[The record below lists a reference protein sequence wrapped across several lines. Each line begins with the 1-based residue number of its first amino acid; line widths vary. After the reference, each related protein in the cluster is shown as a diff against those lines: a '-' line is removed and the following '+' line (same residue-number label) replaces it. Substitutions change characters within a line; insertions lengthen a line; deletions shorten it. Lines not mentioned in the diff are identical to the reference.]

1 MFQCYNPVL
10 SALEIE
16 GVETVTEETS
26 LLVLYAELQALIRQF
41 TPTDVPSCVALI
53 QDRETICRCVFN
65 TQKPARLILLAH
77 HRTCWYFIVL

>member
-41 TPTDVPSCVALI
+41 TPTDVPSFIALI
-53 QDRETICRCVFN
+53 RDRDNICRCAALTHTKN
-65 TQKPARLILLAH
+65 ARK
-77 HRTCWYFIVL
+77 T

>member
-41 TPTDVPSCVALI
+41 TPTDVPSFVTLI
-53 QDRETICRCVFN
+53 RDREALCRCAFN
-65 TQKPARLILLAH
+65 IKVHKTDVNTTDFFGIFTL
-77 HRTCWYFIVL
+77 

>member
-26 LLVLYAELQALIRQF
+26 LLVLYAELDALIRQF
-41 TPTDVPSCVALI
+41 TPTDVPSFVTLI
-53 QDRETICRCVFN
+53 RDREALCRYAFNINVHKTDVNTIDFFGIF
-65 TQKPARLILLAH
+65 TL
-77 HRTCWYFIVL
+77 